1 MDKKALRKKGIAI
14 LQELATDKQKKQN
27 KEAII
32 LRLLFSSKIWREAS
46 CVGVIRATGI
56 ELDTQPIF
64 QRAFM
69 EGKKVVVPKAPQDRL
84 LTFHPVDEKT
94 QYLLSD
100 FGVEEPLVQQ
110 QVEKSEIDLLIVPGL
125 IFSSQGYRI
134 GFGGGYYDR
143 FLTTFQ
149 GQTVGLAFS
158 EQLRDDWQPA
168 EFDIP
173 VKKIITDFRNEV
185 FYE

>member
-1 MDKKALRKKGIAI
+1 M
-14 LQELATDKQKKQN
+14 
-27 KEAII
+27 
-32 LRLLFSSKIWREAS
+32 
-46 CVGVIRATGI
+46 
-56 ELDTQPIF
+56 
-64 QRAFM
+64 
-69 EGKKVVVPKAPQDRL
+69 
-84 LTFHPVDEKT
+84 DEKT

-110 QVEKSEIDLLIVPGL
+110 QVEKSEINLLIVPGL

-149 GQTVGLAFS
+149 GQTVSLAFS